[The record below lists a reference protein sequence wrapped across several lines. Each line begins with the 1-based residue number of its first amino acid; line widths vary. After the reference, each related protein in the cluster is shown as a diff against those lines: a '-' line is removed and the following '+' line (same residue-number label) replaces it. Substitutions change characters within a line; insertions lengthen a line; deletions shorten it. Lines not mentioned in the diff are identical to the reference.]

1 MKNNLLSLIAAFVL
15 TSSAYAKE
23 EVKNIDVNSA
33 CPILNIENKTQDEI
47 DLAKGLMIGLKSVS
61 NNVYTV
67 IEDITKQYNKTDNVE
82 KYINEQNLKN
92 IGVTHIYGA
101 LIGLLYLK
109 PLNGDKLYK
118 EIIGTIDAKNPN
130 WCEAESYQHLIDK
143 YALFAEKEKSTH
155 KEKE

>member
-1 MKNNLLSLIAAFVL
+1 MKNNLLSLIAAFIL

-23 EVKNIDVNSA
+23 EVKNIDVNSG

-47 DLAKGLMIGLKSVS
+47 NLAKGLIIGLKSGS
-61 NNVYTV
+61 NDVYTV
-67 IEDITKQYNKTDNVE
+67 IEDIIKQYNKTDNVE
-82 KYINEQNLKN
+82 KYINEQSLN
-92 IGVTHIYGA
+92 IGRTHIYGA
-101 LIGLLYLK
+101 LIGLSYMNS
-109 PLNGDKLYK
+109 PNGDKLYK

-130 WCEAESYQHLIDK
+130 WCEVESYQHLIDK